1 VRVSRTVTLTDVPGS
16 ASILSSVWRMLR
28 LSFFLGWQDVRMMY
42 RRSVLGQFWITIS
55 MVVTFAAIGTVFG
68 FVFDSPIVQYL
79 PFLGCGLVFFNFLSV
94 LINDGATAFIA
105 SESFIRQVAMEP
117 IVYFVRTVWKTFFV
131 LLHNAVAVALLFAFF
146 PQGISPAT
154 ALVIPGVLIAGCGM
168 AGLALALA
176 ILATRYRD
184 VPQIV
189 AAVLQV
195 SFYLTPIVWLP
206 EALPA
211 PARDILLTWNPFTH
225 MIAIMREPLLNTY
238 PTAQT
243 WMTAT
248 GLAVA
253 FIGLGSVAY
262 VWKRRELAFWV

>member
-1 VRVSRTVTLTDVPGS
+1 MTFLD
-16 ASILSSVWRMLR
+16 SVWRTLG
-28 LSFFLGWQDVRMMY
+28 LSFFLGWQDVRLMY

-55 MVVTFAAIGTVFG
+55 MAVTFAAIGTVFG
-68 FVFDSPIVQYL
+68 FIFDSPIVEYL

-94 LINDGATAFIA
+94 LLNDGANAFIA
-105 SESFIRQVAMEP
+105 SESFIRQVALEP
-117 IVYFVRTVWKTFFV
+117 IVYFFRSVWKTTFV
-131 LLHNAVAVALLFAFF
+131 LLHNAIALALLFAFF

-154 ALVIPGVLIAGCGM
+154 ALVIPGVIVAGSGM

-176 ILATRYRD
+176 MLATRYRD

-189 AAVLQV
+189 GAVLQV
-195 SFYLTPIVWLP
+195 FFYLTPIVWLP

-211 PARDILLTWNPFTH
+211 PARDIILTWNPFTH
-225 MIAIMREPLLNTY
+225 MIAVMREPLLNMY

-243 WMTAT
+243 WLTAT

-253 FIGLGSVAY
+253 FIFMGSFAY
-262 VWKRRELAFWV
+262 VWKRRQLAFWM